1 MYSPADQYVSMAE
14 ISFVWQILYYL
25 RHINQQKE
33 KEKTANR
40 FRCAACE
47 TKLPLFLPAA
57 TLWFLFR
64 FEFGYAWSVSIVRI
78 HFCYCFFLSF
88 TSLLLIF
95 FAPSRHWLK
104 CIAVRKKEYIEE
116 NEIRYTHSYIP
127 IFLYI
132 FHEKHSLEAKGK
144 SDAKTHSK
152 QKTQIIIKKLSGIEK
167 TKRFLFHEF
176 I

>member
-95 FAPSRHWLK
+95 FCAIETLVEVHCRQEKGVHRGKWDSIYTQLHTYFSIYLPWKTLPRSKREEW
-104 CIAVRKKEYIEE
+104 RK
-116 NEIRYTHSYIP
+116 NP
-127 IFLYI
+127 F
-132 FHEKHSLEAKGK
+132 
-144 SDAKTHSK
+144 
-152 QKTQIIIKKLSGIEK
+152 K
-167 TKRFLFHEF
+167 TKNSNYQKIIGYWKDETFL
-176 I
+176 IS